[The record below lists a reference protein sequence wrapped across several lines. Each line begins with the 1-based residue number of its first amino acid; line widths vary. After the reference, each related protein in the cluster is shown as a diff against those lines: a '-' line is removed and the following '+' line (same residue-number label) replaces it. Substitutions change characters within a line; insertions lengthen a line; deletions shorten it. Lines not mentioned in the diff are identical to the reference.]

1 MVMFGFQKLLML
13 HQANVILLIFVS
25 RLPNLTIHL
34 LYIFKKYS
42 EVISGIKR
50 RIMFLY
56 LQLRVDLLNI
66 VSILNGNLRTPK
78 IRQLESLIQWL
89 NTNAD
94 QNLACKP
101 VNNSNLLVDGWLSG
115 WIYRC
120 RSSSLD
126 VACVCFITVYF
137 ICVCMCYK
145 THTNTYKVHMNKT
158 RDERGSAREICCR
171 R

>member
-115 WIYRC
+115 FIDAD
-120 RSSSLD
+120 SLLR
-126 VACVCFITVYF
+126 VCFITVYF

>member
-1 MVMFGFQKLLML
+1 
-13 HQANVILLIFVS
+13 
-25 RLPNLTIHL
+25 
-34 LYIFKKYS
+34 
-42 EVISGIKR
+42 
-50 RIMFLY
+50 MFLY

-120 RSSSLD
+120 ASSLD
-126 VACVCFITVYF
+126 VACVLLLCTLYVFV
-137 ICVCMCYK
+137 CVIK
-145 THTNTYKVHMNKT
+145 HIQTHIKYT
-158 RDERGSAREICCR
+158 
-171 R
+171 